1 MNYVKRILSVVSV
14 MAMTAFAAPALA
26 VDSSAN
32 SIVGSEQFSS
42 GPSPSGS
49 YGSPNSIVGSEQ
61 FASKTSTPVSYKS
74 PNSIVGGEQFASK
87 PSTPVSYSSP
97 NSIVGST
104 PVEPIAAPNP
114 TGSGFDWTDGLVGLV
129 AGLAL
134 AGMAMG
140 SARLLRER
148 RPATSRA

>member
-1 MNYVKRILSVVSV
+1 MNYVKRILSIVSV

-26 VDSSAN
+26 ADSSVN
-32 SIVGSEQFSS
+32 SIVGSEQFSG

-49 YGSPNSIVGSEQ
+49 YS
-61 FASKTSTPVSYKS
+61 S

-87 PSTPVSYSSP
+87 TSTPVSYSSP

-140 SARLLRER
+140 SARLLRGR